1 VIKLN
6 IEDFKNTGEYIYNS
20 SLNTLVKNTK
30 QSDLHIWQ
38 FIYLGENTAVQI
50 IIHKKSNNQNSNN
63 HTINMYTSS
72 RADISYFE
80 DEERLFR
87 FVENYT
93 MVCIDFYNKCSV
105 RPRIVVGDIVRHFK
119 ATMSEKDYIYVVT
132 AISRDCVRE
141 TNEPLITYQEMFGE
155 HKSYVRKYS
164 EFMSFVDFDKYPR
177 AEQIYRFDVIG
188 HDNQGGV

>member
-1 VIKLN
+1 
-6 IEDFKNTGEYIYNS
+6 
-20 SLNTLVKNTK
+20 
-30 QSDLHIWQ
+30 
-38 FIYLGENTAVQI
+38 
-50 IIHKKSNNQNSNN
+50 
-63 HTINMYTSS
+63 MYTSS

-93 MVCIDFYNKCSV
+93 RVCVDFYNKCSV
-105 RPRIVVGDIVRHFK
+105 RPKVVVGDIVRHFK

-132 AISRDCVRE
+132 AISRDCVQE

-164 EFMSFVDFDKYPR
+164 EFMSFVDFDKYPTV
-177 AEQIYRFDVIG
+177 EQIYRFEVIG
-188 HDNQGGV
+188 HDNKGGV

>member
-1 VIKLN
+1 MIRLN

-38 FIYLGENTAVQI
+38 FIYLGENTAAQI
-50 IIHKKSNNQNSNN
+50 IIHKKVNNENSDN
-63 HTINMYTSS
+63 HIISMYTSS

-93 MVCIDFYNKCSV
+93 RVCIDFYNKCSV
-105 RPRIVVGDIVRHFK
+105 RPKVVVGDIVRHFK

-132 AISRDCVRE
+132 AISRDCVQE

-155 HKSYVRKYS
+155 HRSYVRKYS

-177 AEQIYRFDVIG
+177 AEQIYRFEVIG